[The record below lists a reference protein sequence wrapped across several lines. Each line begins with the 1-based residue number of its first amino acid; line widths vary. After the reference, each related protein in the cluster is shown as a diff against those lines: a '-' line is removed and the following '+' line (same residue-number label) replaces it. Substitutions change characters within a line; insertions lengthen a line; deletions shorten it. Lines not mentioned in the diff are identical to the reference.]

1 MDFLEVPRLPA
12 NCRDK
17 LVEEE
22 QTDGDLLT
30 GSLNLFGLALLENQ
44 TGSAQQVLNPTSVD
58 SYCSQI
64 SEMTFS
70 EFVDLFNDN
79 PFYSGICLFVDCPEP
94 DFEKLKEDFEKE
106 GCDLT
111 QFQKTMFE
119 MAKRTC
125 GVCPSSDPS
134 SDPLTQNDNKGG
146 FSWWVWIIIGVS
158 IFIFIFILILI

>member
-1 MDFLEVPRLPA
+1 LTFNRGTVVIYENFWLAAGGSLRDPGTFFFLIHASIKEMDFLEVPRLPA

-22 QTDGDLLT
+22 QTDGDLFT

-70 EFVDLFNDN
+70 EFVDFL
-79 PFYSGICLFVDCPEP
+79 
-94 DFEKLKEDFEKE
+94 
-106 GCDLT
+106 
-111 QFQKTMFE
+111 
-119 MAKRTC
+119 
-125 GVCPSSDPS
+125 
-134 SDPLTQNDNKGG
+134 
-146 FSWWVWIIIGVS
+146 
-158 IFIFIFILILI
+158 

>member
-17 LVEEE
+17 LVENPPE
-22 QTDGDLLT
+22 GFL
-30 GSLNLFGLALLENQ
+30 LNLFGLVLLEP
-44 TGSAQQVLNPTSVD
+44 TGSKQQVLNPYAVD

-79 PFYSGICLFVDCPEP
+79 PFYSDICLFVDCPEP

-158 IFIFIFILILI
+158 IFIFIFIFILILS